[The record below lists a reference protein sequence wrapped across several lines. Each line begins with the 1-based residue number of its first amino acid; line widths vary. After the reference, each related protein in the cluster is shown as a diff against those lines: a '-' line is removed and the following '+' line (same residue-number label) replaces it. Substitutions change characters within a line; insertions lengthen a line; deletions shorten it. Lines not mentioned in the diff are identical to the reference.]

1 MKGIPM
7 SNDHKPTDGDT
18 PEVITSDLNDTVVL
32 SENEDGTKVIGPAP
46 IAEHVTFQ
54 GEPNGLPPA
63 APEVQLEAPE
73 EVKKLREWFHLHV
86 KNSVHSQ
93 DTAHYNNVYRMT
105 EALAATLH
113 SKHPVQKE
121 T

>member
-1 MKGIPM
+1 M
-7 SNDHKPTDGDT
+7 STNHAPNDGDT
-18 PEVITSDLNDTVVL
+18 PEVITSDLDNKVVL
-32 SENEDGTKVIGPAP
+32 SENEDGTKIIGPAP
-46 IAEHVTFQ
+46 VAAGYTTFE

-63 APEVQLEAPE
+63 APEVQLQAPE
-73 EVKKLREWFHLHV
+73 EVIKLREWFHHHV
-86 KNSVHSQ
+86 KNSVHSH

-105 EALAATLH
+105 EALAAALH

>member
-1 MKGIPM
+1 M
-7 SNDHKPTDGDT
+7 STKHEQNDGDT
-18 PEVITSDLNDTVVL
+18 PEVVTV
-32 SENEDGTKVIGPAP
+32 DPD
-46 IAEHVTFQ
+46 IAHTTFE

-63 APEVQLEAPE
+63 APEVALGTPE
-73 EVKKLREWFHLHV
+73 EVKALREWFHFHV
-86 KNSVHSQ
+86 KNSVHSE
-93 DTAHYNNVYRMT
+93 DTTHYNNVYRMT